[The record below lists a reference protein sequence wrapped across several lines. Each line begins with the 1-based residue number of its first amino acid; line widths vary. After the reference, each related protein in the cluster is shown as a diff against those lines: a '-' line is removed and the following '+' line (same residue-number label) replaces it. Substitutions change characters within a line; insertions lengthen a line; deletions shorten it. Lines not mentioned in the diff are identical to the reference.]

1 MQPATNTPDHS
12 LTDGEV
18 IASLFGC
25 DEPEQQIGFGKNDC
39 LPCLPLHLTPEE
51 ELAAGYD
58 LGDYHIVG
66 GFAFDSEGWPTCS
79 RQDAESEHARRTL
92 EDEQD
97 AARDR
102 GMGALTR
109 RAFGRRWLSRSIARI
124 DAARRA
130 EEAAQARAALAQFN
144 EPDAAAAV
152 APRARIVAALHG
164 ALARRIAWVADADI
178 ARTSVVQ
185 SDAVAT
191 SSDEEIGSEIDPAA
205 AAITDSP
212 PPPRVHGRLI
222 AATTLT
228 PRILAQRP
236 ITSPHARATT
246 LLT

>member
-1 MQPATNTPDHS
+1 MQSATNDPDHS
-12 LTDGEV
+12 LTDDEV
-18 IASLFGC
+18 LASLLGC
-25 DEPEQQIGFGKNDC
+25 DAPEQQIGFGKNDC
-39 LPCLPLHLTPEE
+39 LPCPPQHLMPEE

-66 GFAFDSEGWPTCS
+66 DFAFNSSGRPTCS
-79 RQDAESEHARRTL
+79 RQDAESEHAQRML
-92 EDEQD
+92 ADEQD
-97 AARDR
+97 AWRER
-102 GMGALTR
+102 EMGAITR
-109 RAFGRRWLSRSIARI
+109 RALGRRWLSRSTARV

-130 EEAAQARAALAQFN
+130 EEAALARAALAQFN

-152 APRARIVAALHG
+152 APGARIVAALHG

-178 ARTSVVQ
+178 ARASVAQ

-205 AAITDSP
+205 AATTDSP